1 MQNRE
6 QQLEAQVIQLKAR
19 LLDAKDNAERAN
31 EVISLVA
38 QKVGYQGQE
47 VDGLIHTVEALTKK
61 QEEVTESE

>member
-19 LLDAKDNAERAN
+19 LLDAKDNADRAN

-38 QKVGYQGQE
+38 QKVGYQGQDVE
-47 VDGLIHTVEALTKK
+47 GLFSAVEAITKK
-61 QEEVTESE
+61 QEEVAESE

>member
-19 LLDAKDNAERAN
+19 LLDAKDNADRAN

-38 QKVGYQGQE
+38 QKVGYQGQDVE
-47 VDGLIHTVEALTKK
+47 GLFSAVEAITNK
-61 QEEVTESE
+61 QEEVAESE